1 MAVLALAGLFV
12 SLYLLLYKLGFYG
25 RLVCGGGGS
34 CQVVQA
40 SKYAELA
47 GIPVAAWGTAWYA
60 SVLAGGLARLRPQL
74 ADAGWL
80 RLGLE
85 AAAAGGV
92 LFTAWLTWVE
102 LFVLHAICWWC
113 VGSAVLVVGI
123 AALLAWDR
131 VAGGSPEEGAD
142 GAAAAGS

>member
-1 MAVLALAGLFV
+1 MTRRSRRRALVVLALAGIFV

-25 RLVCGGGGS
+25 SLMCGGAS
-34 CQVVQA
+34 CQVVQ
-40 SKYAELA
+40 SSEYAEIA
-47 GIPVAAWGTAWYA
+47 GVPVAGWGLAWYVA
-60 SVLAGGLARLRPQL
+60 VFAGGLARLQPGL

-85 AAAAGGV
+85 VAAATGV
-92 LFTAWLTWVE
+92 IFTGWLTWVE

-113 VGSAVLVVGI
+113 VGSAVLVVLI

-131 VAGGSPEEGAD
+131 MAEGRGGG
-142 GAAAAGS
+142 